1 MKNNDQLFSLDII
14 GSSDDVTKNNCALK
28 QNKTTMLG
36 RGTRD
41 YIISMRNEILFNR
54 GYNLPESW
62 DHEWTKI
69 LGPVWTP
76 ENLTNIESW
85 ILPEYF
91 HPESSDET
99 KCVWAN
105 NRIGLDGDATTLVT
119 GGFEQND
126 LANMPV
132 FLRNTSHRNF
142 NGLKFDGTNDVMR
155 GSSGAAWNVGT
166 SNFLCYVAFLQTDS
180 DEKQPVVAKNQKSRF
195 LLEADW
201 SGSNISATFNM
212 ANNELLVR
220 MNTGSDGFQ
229 IIGFGRGTGPPES
242 VTSKQWIRS
251 YNFATETTALS
262 ADTSDLDHSQK
273 PGIGDAVGV
282 SFSDEFDGVIYEII
296 FVNDDLGAGSD
307 INDDVKEK
315 IEGYLAWKYNVQ
327 GNLYSGHTYEN
338 NPPRDIVAG

>member
-1 MKNNDQLFSLDII
+1 MSINDQLFSLDII

-41 YIISMRNEILFNR
+41 YIISMRNEILFNK
-54 GYNLPESW
+54 GYNVPESW

-85 ILPEYF
+85 ILPEYS

-105 NRIGLDGDATTLVT
+105 NRIGFDEDATTVGT
-119 GGFEQND
+119 GGFEQNS
-126 LANMPV
+126 ATKMPT

-142 NGLKFDGTNDVMR
+142 NGLKFDGINDEMR
-155 GSSGAAWNVGT
+155 GSSGAMWNVGT

-180 DEKQPVVAKNQKSRF
+180 DEKQPVVAKNAKGSF
-195 LLEADW
+195 VLECDW
-201 SGSNISATFNM
+201 TGSGDAVYNM
-212 ANNELLVR
+212 ADTEQAVR
-220 MNTGSDGFQ
+220 LNRGADGFQ
-229 IIGFGRGTGPPES
+229 IIGFGRGAGAPTAQ
-242 VTSKQWIRS
+242 KQWLRS
-251 YNFATETTALS
+251 YNLSAETIAAS
-262 ADTSDLDHSQK
+262 ADTTDLDHAQK
-273 PGIGDAVGV
+273 PGIGDAVGL
-282 SFSDEFDGVIYEII
+282 SFSDEFDGVVYEII
-296 FVNDDLGAGSD
+296 FVNDELGVGTN
-307 INDDVKEK
+307 INDGTKDK

-327 GNLYSGHTYEN
+327 GNLYSGHPYEN